1 MNSNMEEKKNKKSY
15 DIWEFLTDFR
25 FIIAVIVAIVALLYK
40 LGILKP
46 S

>member
-1 MNSNMEEKKNKKSY
+1 MNNMKKEGKSY
-15 DIWEFLTDFR
+15 NFWEFLTDFR
-25 FIIAVIVAIVALLYK
+25 FIIAVIVVLFALLYE